1 MWFLHQEII
10 SKTDAYNLFLWVS
23 LCCSFSNVCTTLEF
37 GGILLAPVRQLSSIF
52 LRVVTFPELSR
63 GRGRSQNKSRLKH
76 QNHIYFCNICPK
88 RISVKHL
95 ETNCSNCLHKWFSN
109 RPVPQAISGRL
120 HEINSQTGWLA
131 LIVFTLSISLYS
143 PMFTICSVNFEQL
156 GPNRVLEKLDFG
168 AHCTAL
174 LKPLEKQRRAQFCR
188 NQGIYVP
195 CRYESS
201 Q

>member
-1 MWFLHQEII
+1 MIFFYEFLFVVHFLMCVRRWSLAEFYWRQSDSWVQYFYASSHFLNWAEAEAGV
-10 SKTDAYNLFLWVS
+10 KTNPD
-23 LCCSFSNVCTTLEF
+23 SNIKTTF
-37 GGILLAPVRQLSSIF
+37 IF
-52 LRVVTFPELSR
+52 ATFV
-63 GRGRSQNKSRLKH
+63 Q
-76 QNHIYFCNICPK
+76 K

-109 RPVPQAISGRL
+109 RPVPQATSGRL

-131 LIVFTLSISLYS
+131 PIVFTLSISLYS

>member
-1 MWFLHQEII
+1 M
-10 SKTDAYNLFLWVS
+10 
-23 LCCSFSNVCTTLEF
+23 CTTELEF
-37 GGILLAPVRQLSSIF
+37 VGILLAPVRQLSSIF

-76 QNHIYFCNICPK
+76 QPHLFLKNLSNK
-88 RISVKHL
+88 QSEHL

-131 LIVFTLSISLYS
+131 LIVFTLSVSLYS

-174 LKPLEKQRRAQFCR
+174 LKPLEKQSRAQFCR
-188 NQGIYVP
+188 NQGTYMYHAVTRAPNKKNPQLQGLFLKDIP
-195 CRYESS
+195 
-201 Q
+201 

>member
-1 MWFLHQEII
+1 MYDGVGVCRNSIGASQTAEFNIFTRRHISWIEPRQRQESKQIQTQTSKPHSFL
-10 SKTDAYNLFLWVS
+10 KKM
-23 LCCSFSNVCTTLEF
+23 SNKQSE
-37 GGILLAPVRQLSSIF
+37 
-52 LRVVTFPELSR
+52 
-63 GRGRSQNKSRLKH
+63 
-76 QNHIYFCNICPK
+76 
-88 RISVKHL
+88 HL

-120 HEINSQTGWLA
+120 HEINSQTGWMA

-174 LKPLEKQRRAQFCR
+174 LKLLEKQRRAQFCR
-188 NQGIYVP
+188 NQGTYVP

-201 Q
+201 E